1 MSNPFED
8 PDGSYLVLVNDDG
21 QHSLWP
27 AFADVPPGW
36 TVRHGRAGRDA
47 CLDHIERAW
56 TDMRPAHLRDRG
68 TGGPGPAGSTAAA
81 ARTATADPATGSE
94 AGVPGEA
101 RCPAAGAAGAADP
114 AGRTGLR
121 GAAEPAA
128 GTETGSPAGARC
140 PAAGGAGA
148 AYPAAPLDVRTAAE
162 PVPYPFRDHVR
173 LEMDPLYAE
182 LREHRPVLRV
192 RVPFGDDAWLV
203 TRYDDVKT
211 VIGDPRFSR
220 ALAAENDESRLTP
233 LPVHTSILGT
243 DPPGHTRLR
252 KPLARAF
259 TTRRVEEMR
268 PRIRRMSEDLLA
280 DMESRGAPGDLV
292 EDFALPLTALV
303 VCELLGVPA
312 GDRPRFRLWLDAFSS
327 TTALSVEEIEIR
339 TAALYDYISGLVGRR
354 RETPAD
360 DFISAMIR
368 VRDDTGAFSEQEL
381 VELVSVLLI
390 AGYETTSAQLMN
402 SVHVLFTHPDAYRGL
417 RGDPGM
423 MSRAVEELLR
433 FVPLDAHVAFARYAR
448 EDVELSGTLIRA
460 GEAVLPVLTSANRD
474 AAAFENPD
482 VPDFRRER
490 NPHIAFG
497 HGVHRCV
504 GAALAKAELEEGLH
518 TLFTRFPGLRP
529 AVPPEEM
536 AFREGI
542 QVRILRHLPVAW

>member
-36 TVRHGRAGRDA
+36 TVRHGRAGRAA
-47 CLDHIERAW
+47 CLDHIERTW
-56 TDMRPAHLRDRG
+56 TDLRPARLKTPG
-68 TGGPGPAGSTAAA
+68 TGGADAAPAPADAARPAGADGGPAS
-81 ARTATADPATGSE
+81 
-94 AGVPGEA
+94 EA
-101 RCPAAGAAGAADP
+101 RCPVTDRAHAAGPGALP
-114 AGRTGLR
+114 
-121 GAAEPAA
+121 
-128 GTETGSPAGARC
+128 
-140 PAAGGAGA
+140 
-148 AYPAAPLDVRTAAE
+148 DVRTATG
-162 PVPYPFRDHVR
+162 PVAYPFRDYVR
-173 LEMDPLYAE
+173 LQMDPVYAE

-192 RVPFGDDAWLV
+192 RVPYGDDAWLI

-220 ALAAENDESRLTP
+220 ALVAENDESRLTP
-233 LPVHTSILGT
+233 LPVRTSILGT
-243 DPPGHTRLR
+243 DPPDHTRLR

-259 TTRRVEEMR
+259 TTRRVDALR
-268 PRIRRMSEDLLA
+268 PRIRRMSEDLIA
-280 DMESRGAPGDLV
+280 AMESRGAPGDLV

-303 VCELLGVPA
+303 ICELLGVPFD
-312 GDRPRFRLWLDAFSS
+312 DRPTFRLWLDAFSS
-327 TTALSVEEIEIR
+327 TTALSVEEIR
-339 TAALYDYISGLVGRR
+339 TRTDALYDYITGLVAQR

-360 DFISAMIR
+360 DLISAMIQ
-368 VRDDTGAFSEQEL
+368 VHDDTGAFSEQEL

-402 SVHVLFTHPDAYRGL
+402 SVHVLFTHPDAHAEL
-417 RGDPGM
+417 RADPGLLPK
-423 MSRAVEELLR
+423 AVEELLR

-474 AAAFENPD
+474 TAAFGDPD
-482 VPDFRRER
+482 RLDFHRER

-504 GAALAKAELEEGLH
+504 GAALAKAELEEGLR
-518 TLFTRFPGLRP
+518 TLFTRLPGLRP

-536 AFREGI
+536 EFREGI